1 MNNIHC
7 GYITNIK
14 NLRKHSNADRLQ
26 IGECFGNQ
34 VIVGLEVKENEIG
47 FFIPTDIKLGKE
59 YAEKNNLVRKKD
71 DLGNEIG
78 GYLDPEKRNIKA
90 MKLRGERS
98 EGLYMPLNSLS
109 SFTNINKLSVGDKIT
124 TLNGII
130 ICEKYIPKSNRKI
143 KNISNK
149 KINKNRKKVQY
160 PLFKEH
166 LDTEQLD
173 YNLDQFK
180 KGDTCYITLKMHGT
194 SQRTANLPKKRNNI
208 FKIFKEKYGVITG
221 TRRVVLNNL
230 DSSIDGGYYGNDS
243 FRKQYHDYLKDK
255 LKKGE
260 TIYYEVVGWVNENTP
275 IMPSGDNKKIQD
287 KEFTK
292 LYGEKTNFTYG
303 CEQGTSNIYVY
314 RMTMTTEE
322 GYVIEYPWELVK
334 LRCEEMGINSVPELD
349 KFIFT
354 NKKSLMQKVEK
365 YLDIT
370 DPIGKTHI
378 SEGVV
383 VRIDNRKI
391 FKAYKKKGFYFK
403 CLEGL
408 IKENA
413 DAPDMEES
421 QEL

>member
-1 MNNIHC
+1 MYEA
-7 GYITNIK
+7 YIVKIN
-14 NLRKHSNADRLQ
+14 NLRKHHNADRLQ
-26 IGECFGNQ
+26 IAEIFNSN
-34 VIVGLEVKENEIG
+34 VIVGLDVKLGDIG
-47 FFIPTDIKLGKE
+47 LFFPIDGRLGKE
-59 YAEKNNLVRKKD
+59 YAEINNLVRKKD
-71 DLGNEIG
+71 AQGNEIG

-98 EGLYMPLNSLS
+98 EGLYMPLESLS
-109 SFTNINKLSVGDKIT
+109 KFTKIDKLKVGDKIT
-124 TLNGII
+124 TLNGTL
-130 ICEKYIPKSNRKI
+130 ICEKYIPRTNGR
-143 KNISNK
+143 KNIRNGKTLK
-149 KINKNRKKVQY
+149 KKKKVVQY

-194 SQRTANLPKKRNNI
+194 SQRTANLPRERKGI
-208 FKIFKEKYGVITG
+208 FRLFKNKYGIVTG
-221 TRRVVLNNL
+221 TRRVVL
-230 DSSIDGGYYGNDS
+230 DAIEEKVSGGYYGNDG
-243 FRKQYHDYLKDK
+243 FRKQHHDYLKDK

-260 TIYYEVVGWVNENTP
+260 TVYYEVVGWVDENTP

-354 NKKSLMQKVEK
+354 NKKSLMHKVEK

-421 QEL
+421 QEV